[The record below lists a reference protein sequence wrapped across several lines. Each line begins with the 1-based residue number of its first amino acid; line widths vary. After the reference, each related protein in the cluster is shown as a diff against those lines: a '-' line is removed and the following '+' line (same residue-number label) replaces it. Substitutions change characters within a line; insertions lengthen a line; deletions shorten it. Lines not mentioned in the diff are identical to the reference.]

1 MSKYGV
7 FSGPYFPVFGP
18 ERTLYLDTFHAVLNY
33 FDLASYGS
41 ESKKQY
47 TLKVLSV
54 CLKEGVVLE
63 AEGAVFQRCS

>member
-18 ERTLYLDTFHAVLNY
+18 EKTLYLDTFHAVLNY
-33 FDLASYGS
+33 FDFASYGS
-41 ESKKQY
+41 ESRKRY
-47 TLKVLSV
+47 TLKVLLV

-63 AEGAVFQRCS
+63 AEGAAFQRCS